1 MLIIFQKTR
10 DIKINKKSLPRILNN
25 FKANFKNIRQVSN
38 KNYYILHKSYYHFLF
53 FLKTKPEMYT
63 NKIIE
68 ELKQFYILEFLEI
81 IFKYIRQVYNKS
93 YHILQKNLL
102 L

>member
-1 MLIIFQKTR
+1 
-10 DIKINKKSLPRILNN
+10 
-25 FKANFKNIRQVSN
+25 
-38 KNYYILHKSYYHFLF
+38 
-53 FLKTKPEMYT
+53 MYT